1 MPPKTVNWL
10 KARLYP
16 SAGSWDTKLQ
26 FIDLVHAY
34 AEGASR
40 VLDLGAG
47 SGWNPRY
54 DTRLKGCCRQVIGL
68 DLDPKIADNPRLDA
82 GVLGDIC
89 TIPLADDSFDVVFS
103 VMVMEHLPEPARCAA
118 EVCRILRPG
127 GHFLVI
133 TPNVCHYVAL
143 ASRLTP
149 HWFHRWFSRK
159 MWAAERE
166 AFPTYYKANT
176 LRTFPRPFE
185 AAGFET
191 VEVRA
196 VEPFPGYLTFSAPT
210 FLLGALYQ
218 RVVASTSLFRCL
230 RANIIGVF
238 RKPSPPGAQC
248 DRPNERN

>member
-1 MPPKTVNWL
+1 MPPKSVNWL
-10 KARLYP
+10 KERLYP
-16 SAGSWDTKLQ
+16 SADSWDTKLQ
-26 FIDLVHAY
+26 FLDLVHTY
-34 AEGASR
+34 VGESSC

-54 DTRLKGCCRQVIGL
+54 DTRLKGRCRQSVGL
-68 DLDPKIADNPRLDA
+68 DLDPRIADNPRLDGA
-82 GVLGDIC
+82 VLGDIC
-89 TIPLADDSFDVVFS
+89 TVPLADDTFDVVFS
-103 VMVMEHLPEPARCAA
+103 VMVLEHLPDPARCAA
-118 EVCRILRPG
+118 EVWRILKPG

-149 HWFHRWFSRK
+149 HWFHRWFARK

-166 AFPTYYKANT
+166 AFPTYYQVNT
-176 LRTFPRPFE
+176 LRSFPRPFE

-196 VEPFPGYLTFSAPT
+196 VEPLPNYLSFSAPT

-218 RVVASTSLFRCL
+218 RLVDSTRLLRCL

-238 RKPSPPGAQC
+238 RKPPQPGA
-248 DRPNERN
+248 